1 MLVLY
6 WFLIMICIVYVQPMY
21 QPAVND
27 QFTGCNY
34 GSTKT
39 AIGSRFLVLKKTAPC
54 NRAVKREN
62 FNQYHFNT
70 CRYTVQSQNRANE
83 RQFRANSK

>member
-21 QPAVND
+21 QPAVNHR
-27 QFTGCNY
+27 FTGWNY

-39 AIGSRFLVLKKTAPC
+39 AIALTAPPVC
-54 NRAVKREN
+54 QSKKQHPVK
-62 FNQYHFNT
+62 
-70 CRYTVQSQNRANE
+70 VL
-83 RQFRANSK
+83 